1 MAKQAVQKEATQQE
15 AVRGEVAR
23 KGAAQQDA
31 AELAGALR
39 VVVGRISRRARQM
52 TAVGD
57 VTLSEVSVLSR
68 LEREGPDSPGSL
80 AEAERVRPQAMAT
93 TLAALEERGLVTRRP
108 DAADGRRV
116 VMTVTDTGRKVLADR
131 RSKLV
136 QRMAAVLDAEFTPAE
151 RRTLLAAV
159 PLLDRIAERM

>member
-1 MAKQAVQKEATQQE
+1 MAANEP
-15 AVRGEVAR
+15 
-23 KGAAQQDA
+23 AQQDA

-52 TAVGD
+52 TAVGEL
-57 VTLSEVSVLSR
+57 TLSEVSVLSR
-68 LEREGPDSPGSL
+68 LEREGPASPGSL
-80 AEAERVRPQAMAT
+80 AEAERVRPQAMAS

-108 DAADGRRV
+108 DAADGRRF
-116 VMTVTDTGRKVLADR
+116 VMTVADTGRKVLADR
-131 RSKLV
+131 RSELV
-136 QRMAAVLDAEFTPAE
+136 RRMAAVLDSDFTPAE